1 MSQLSPLWTL
11 LRSLGAGPLNRALV
25 GWKTEA
31 KMAPVSAAEAAA
43 FAAATDDPNPAY
55 ARSGGPLP
63 PLYIAKLF
71 LPYLKQIWQT
81 PELNLNLLR
90 MVHAEQAV
98 YWRRMLKSGEPFCL
112 ETTITDIRD
121 TGAGELLEI
130 TGRCKIDGETAVK
143 GVTGL
148 IVRGKKGRPSGPK
161 GAAPELEEERFR
173 IEIPTREGQQREYAK
188 VSGDTNFIHT
198 SELLARAAGLPRT
211 ILHGACIL
219 SMACSA
225 LSRRLAGGDLHRIE
239 QIGCRFARPAIPGKP
254 LTLIGAEGSEP
265 NCAAFVLVNA
275 AGAAVLKHGWFSWR
289 QRNIQ

>member
-1 MSQLSPLWTL
+1 MSQLSLLWSL

-25 GWKTEA
+25 GWRTEA
-31 KMAPVSAAEAAA
+31 KMEPVSSAEAAA
-43 FAAATDDPNPAY
+43 FAAATGDPNPAY
-55 ARSGGPLP
+55 ARPGGPLP

-71 LPYLKQIWQT
+71 MPYLKQIWQT

-98 YWRRMLKSGEPFCL
+98 YWRRMLKSGEPFWL
-112 ETTITDIRD
+112 EMTITDIRD

-130 TGRCKIDGETAVK
+130 TGRCRIDGETAVK

-161 GAAPELEEERFR
+161 SDGPELEEERFR

-225 LSRRLAGGDLHRIE
+225 LCRRLADGDIHRIE
-239 QIGCRFARPAIPGKP
+239 HIKCRFARPAIPGKP
-254 LTLIGAEGSEP
+254 LTLVGEEESAE
-265 NCAAFVLVNA
+265 NQAVFVMLDET
-275 AGAAVLKHGWFSWR
+275 GAAVLTHGRFAWR
-289 QRNIQ
+289 KRSF

>member
-1 MSQLSPLWTL
+1 MSQLSLLWTL

-55 ARSGGPLP
+55 ARPGGPLP

-71 LPYLKQIWQT
+71 IPYLKQIWQT

-90 MVHAEQAV
+90 MVHAEQVV
-98 YWRRMLKSGEPFCL
+98 YWRRMLKSGEPFWL
-112 ETTITDIRD
+112 EMTITDIRD

-148 IVRGKKGRPSGPK
+148 IVRKKKGRPSGPK

-211 ILHGACIL
+211 ILHGACVL
-219 SMACSA
+219 AMACGA
-225 LSRRLAGGDLHRIE
+225 LSRRLASGDIDRIE
-239 QIGCRFARPAIPGKP
+239 HIECRFARPAIPGKP
-254 LTLIGAEGSEP
+254 LTLIGTRGPEP
-265 NCAAFVLVNA
+265 NRTGFVVVDD
-275 AGAAVLKHGWFSWR
+275 AGAAVLKQGRFAWR
-289 QRNIQ
+289 KGSV